1 MFLFCVQKAYK
12 TQNQKMYYLHRGEK
26 ITISCQK
33 KKFWN
38 LCSGHIIKQ
47 ARATCQSQHKNLTPS
62 TLLPSRPLSPTN
74 YHDLYH
80 STILF
85 HTLDA
90 QLPSSKDLA
99 HCPLPHSSFP
109 AHLQLYEVT
118 TLLLISLKRRKWL

>member
-12 TQNQKMYYLHRGEK
+12 TQNQQMYYLHRGKNHYFLPEK
-26 ITISCQK
+26 K
-33 KKFWN
+33 NWN
-38 LCSGHIIKQ
+38 LCSGHITKQHVNHNIKILPGQ
-47 ARATCQSQHKNLTPS
+47 P
-62 TLLPSRPLSPTN
+62 LLPSHPLSPTN